1 MMIDISSLMIKDNP
15 GIYIAL
21 GTVLGAIIS
30 ILGSLVTSIVNKR
43 GEKEIEDAKRL
54 ESKLEEISENIYKK
68 GEELNIQIQSIIAIQ
83 QNKFKDNNAKIKAF
97 QDYLN
102 SLRKNY
108 FEINDMYCLEY
119 DNFIDTSRIKTLT
132 KIYFPA
138 LETQL
143 NNCIGH
149 FRNTIKSIIQ
159 LRKET
164 FKGDTNINTEIMVNE
179 IEENFKQLES
189 AINDINQ
196 SISRVAKKVQIA
208 IKLTRI

>member
-21 GTVLGAIIS
+21 GTVLGALLS
-30 ILGSLVTSIVNKR
+30 NLTSIVNKR
-43 GEKEIEDAKRL
+43 REKEIEDAKRL

>member
-1 MMIDISSLMIKDNP
+1 MMIKDNP

-21 GTVLGAIIS
+21 GTVLGALLS
-30 ILGSLVTSIVNKR
+30 NLTSIVNKR
-43 GEKEIEDAKRL
+43 REKEIEDAKRL

>member
-1 MMIDISSLMIKDNP
+1 MMIKDNP

-21 GTVLGAIIS
+21 GTVLGALLS
-30 ILGSLVTSIVNKR
+30 NLTSIVNKR
-43 GEKEIEDAKRL
+43 REKEIEDAKRL

-68 GEELNIQIQSIIAIQ
+68 EEELNIQIQSIIAIQ